1 MYKSGGIM
9 KFAAFLLFQFKTT
22 TNDIINKKR
31 ICEERIYNINTT
43 SSEDAY
49 LKANQIGKE
58 EEFSYND
65 EEKLINFE
73 FIGIVDLIEL
83 SDIDDENLVWSR
95 FQEKVNPMER
105 KSKLIPK
112 KENLTVFKTNKRKLK
127 L

>member
-1 MYKSGGIM
+1 M

-112 KENLTVFKTNKRKLK
+112 KEKLTVFKTNKRKLK